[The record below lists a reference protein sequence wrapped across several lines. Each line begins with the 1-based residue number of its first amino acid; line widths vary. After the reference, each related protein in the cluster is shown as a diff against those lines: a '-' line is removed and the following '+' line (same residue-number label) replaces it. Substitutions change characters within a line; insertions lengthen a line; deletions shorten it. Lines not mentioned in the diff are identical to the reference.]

1 MSKGKKRLVEDMRP
15 VVPTSRRVE
24 RAGILAVQSLFES
37 SGCVFQEVSQQ
48 NDYGKDAYVD
58 LVDGAEVSSIC
69 VALQIKAG
77 RSYRTRD
84 GDYYIPTGRHTE
96 TWRESTIPVFGV
108 VYDPDD
114 VGLRWVDLTA
124 YLRSHEV
131 MNGRVPIS
139 AKAIL
144 DASTLFSDFGLA
156 AKSYMVGGNE
166 GIALRLLSSCEVA
179 QCEAIIDGWALA
191 RNDPRF
197 LILVRR
203 LISHFSRGA
212 LRRAIWA
219 MAHVTPHPDIIWTKE
234 SWIEEPNRGLICATF
249 SWSIDEI
256 GHLFGAVDD
265 DEWGRGTLGQS
276 LDMILRQDPSIEEK
290 LASAVRALT
299 GRGYQ
304 KEVTPLVYVALSLS
318 TDPSNTL
325 DNLARS
331 CGVRTD
337 SGVMGEVAA
346 QLKQSNCF
354 DLY

>member
-1 MSKGKKRLVEDMRP
+1 MSKGKQRSVEDIRP
-15 VVPTSRRVE
+15 VVPKFRRVE
-24 RAGILAVQSLFES
+24 RAGILAVQSLFET

-84 GDYYIPTGRHTE
+84 GNYYIPTGRHTQ
-96 TWRESTIPVFGV
+96 TWRESTIPVFGI

-114 VGLRWVDLTA
+114 ARLRWVDVTA
-124 YLRSHEV
+124 YLGSHEV
-131 MNGRVPIS
+131 LNGRVPVS

-144 DASTLFSDFGLA
+144 DASTLFSDFALA
-156 AKSYMVGGNE
+156 AKRYMAGGND
-166 GIALRLLSSCEVA
+166 GIALRLLSSSEVA

-191 RNDPRF
+191 RHDPRF

-212 LRRAIWA
+212 LRCAIWA
-219 MAHVTPHPDIIWTKE
+219 MAHVTPHPDIIWTKK
-234 SWIEEPNRGLICATF
+234 SWIEAPNRGLICATF
-249 SWSIDEI
+249 DWSIDEI
-256 GHLFGAVDD
+256 GQLFRAVDD

-276 LDMILRQDPSIEEK
+276 LDMLLRQDPGIEEK
-290 LASAVRALT
+290 LASAVRALI
-299 GRGYQ
+299 GRGDQ
-304 KEVTPLVYVALSLS
+304 KEVTPIVFVALSLS
-318 TDPSNTL
+318 TNPSDTL
-325 DNLARS
+325 DDLSRS
-331 CGVRTD
+331 CGLRIEG
-337 SGVMGEVAA
+337 GVMGEVAA